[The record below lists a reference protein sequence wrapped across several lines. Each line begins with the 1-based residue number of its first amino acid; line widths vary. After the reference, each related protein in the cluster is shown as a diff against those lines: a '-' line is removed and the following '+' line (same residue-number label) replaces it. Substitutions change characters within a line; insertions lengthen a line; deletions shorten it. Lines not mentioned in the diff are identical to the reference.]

1 MGDETQNDVSNGAN
15 ADHNQSRR
23 DVIRVGLGAAAFAA
37 LPLPLRRT
45 VRSTRSAEPDLRYL
59 NAALGAARWLRA
71 TAITSP
77 EGTTWAAVP
86 PDPKTVQRDLYSGS
100 PGVVLF
106 LIELH
111 RATGDRAWLDLA
123 TAGADYLAATL
134 PDAATGDEGAGLY
147 TGLAGVG
154 YTLEQAALASG
165 QQRYRAAAT
174 KALGAVIAAA
184 HDVGNGV
191 EWNDSTDIISGTAGI
206 GLYLMRGSTASGDPA
221 ARRLSVR
228 AGRRLLQREYRSGD
242 ASLWMMS
249 PSFTR
254 NMPNFSHGTAGVAY
268 FLATL
273 GGETKDRAFADAAIR
288 GGRYLQS
295 VATPTDG
302 GGMRIFHN
310 DPDGRDLFYL
320 SWCHGPVGTA
330 RLFHRLSTVTG
341 DRAWFDYVPKL
352 AQGVVGS
359 GVPQRSAGFWNN
371 ISQCCGNCGVSDFFA
386 TMYGLTSDASYL
398 AFARRVA
405 DDTLDRATPEGD
417 GLKWVQAENRV
428 SPNVV
433 LAQTG
438 LMQGA
443 AGVGL
448 AMLRLD
454 GALRGRRPTIA
465 LPDSP
470 FT

>member
-1 MGDETQNDVSNGAN
+1 
-15 ADHNQSRR
+15 
-23 DVIRVGLGAAAFAA
+23 
-37 LPLPLRRT
+37 
-45 VRSTRSAEPDLRYL
+45 
-59 NAALGAARWLRA
+59 
-71 TAITSP
+71 
-77 EGTTWAAVP
+77 
-86 PDPKTVQRDLYSGS
+86 
-100 PGVVLF
+100 
-106 LIELH
+106 
-111 RATGDRAWLDLA
+111 
-123 TAGADYLAATL
+123 
-134 PDAATGDEGAGLY
+134 
-147 TGLAGVG
+147 
-154 YTLEQAALASG
+154 
-165 QQRYRAAAT
+165 
-174 KALGAVIAAA
+174 
-184 HDVGNGV
+184 V
-191 EWNDSTDIISGTAGI
+191 EWNESTDIISGTAGI
-206 GLYLMRGSTASGDPA
+206 GLYLMHGSTASGEPA
-221 ARRLSVR
+221 ARRLAVR
-228 AGRRLLQREYRSGD
+228 AGRRLLEREYRNGD

-273 GGETKDRAFADAAIR
+273 AGETKDRAFVDAAIR
-288 GGRYLQS
+288 GARYLQS

-302 GGMRIFHN
+302 GGRRIFHN
-310 DPDGRDLFYL
+310 DPDGRELFYL

-330 RLFHRLSTVTG
+330 RLFQRLSTVTG
-341 DRAWFDYVPKL
+341 DRTWFDYVPKL
-352 AQGVVGS
+352 AQGIVDS

-386 TMYGLTSDASYL
+386 TMYSLTGEEPYL

-405 DDTLDRATPEGD
+405 DDTLDRATAEGD

-454 GALRGRRPTIA
+454 GALRKRRGTIV

-470 FT
+470 FA